1 MDPTIEES
9 LYSSESSGKTPDPL
23 ATILAD
29 MSAKLEGIP
38 RLEKKLEE
46 VTTHFSGELDF
57 LKTEETNLS
66 EARKQDGVEL
76 TKLQS
81 SMKEVSKDLANYV
94 EV

>member
-1 MDPTIEES
+1 MEES
-9 LYSSESSGKTPDPL
+9 QYTSENSQNTLDPL

-29 MSAKLEGIP
+29 MSAKLEGIS

-57 LKTEETNLS
+57 LKTEVTNLS
-66 EARKQDGVEL
+66 KARKQDGVEL

-81 SMKEVSKDLANYV
+81 SIKAVSKDLANNM
-94 EV
+94 